1 MAFRRLRCDSPR
13 NSEYRLI
20 TLGTAA
26 TAEPFSV
33 SLGLLQD
40 DDMPRKLFQIFP
52 GICRHEFGWP
62 RKSPEGDYYQV
73 CLICGDEYQYDW
85 PTMQRLGRRAKK
97 GSVAPVNEEITRK
110 STWSPRARRLKTPT
124 PVRFRSQND
133 NQLEPGTIENI
144 SQSGLFIHAE
154 RSPEKGEL
162 LEMIFEMPI
171 EISGQKNAE
180 VLCAGQVVRVAS
192 VNQQEGPAGFAVK
205 VIDYRFLHSESRK
218 IANRRH

>member
-1 MAFRRLRCDSPR
+1 MMS
-13 NSEYRLI
+13 
-20 TLGTAA
+20 
-26 TAEPFSV
+26 
-33 SLGLLQD
+33 
-40 DDMPRKLFQIFP
+40 MPRKLLQIFP

-85 PTMQRLGRRAKK
+85 PTMQRLGKRAKK
-97 GSVAPVNEEITRK
+97 EGAPPINEEITRK
-110 STWSPRARRLKTPT
+110 ASWSPRARRLKTPI

-133 NQLEPGTIENI
+133 SELGPGTIENI
-144 SQSGLFIHAE
+144 SQSGVFIHAQ
-154 RSPEKGEL
+154 RYPEKGEL

-180 VLCAGQVVRVAS
+180 VLCAGQVVRVAP
-192 VNQQEGPAGFAVK
+192 VNQREGPAGFAVK

-218 IANRRH
+218 TANRRH